1 MKLALIIDD
10 YLPNSTRVGAKM
22 FHELA
27 QEFIHR
33 GHDVTVITPDTSLQE
48 EVSFDSFQGVKT
60 WRFKSGP
67 LKDVSKV
74 QRAINETLLSW
85 RAWKSIKS
93 RIEEETF
100 DGVVYYSPSIFWG
113 HLVKKIK
120 ARCQCPAYLILR
132 DMFPQWVID
141 AGMLKEGSPIERY
154 FRLFERSSYR
164 QANRIGLM
172 SDKNLDVFRVTNKGY
187 PCEVLRN
194 WASLTP
200 TVLSPEYVPLRKR
213 LGLEDKVIFFYGGN
227 IGHAQDMANLM
238 RLARSMAEHP
248 QAHFLFIGQGD
259 EVELINSLATEW
271 ALSNF
276 TYLASVNQEEFKFIL
291 SEMDIGLFSLS
302 AQHSSHNFPGKL
314 LGYMV
319 QSLPILGSVNAGNDL
334 LDIVNQNNAG
344 LIHINGEDDKLYHS
358 ALLMLYDIDARQR
371 FGLGANKLLK
381 EQFSV
386 ESAARTIEMRL
397 EACNAIN

>member
-1 MKLALIIDD
+1 
-10 YLPNSTRVGAKM
+10 
-22 FHELA
+22 
-27 QEFIHR
+27 
-33 GHDVTVITPDTSLQE
+33 
-48 EVSFDSFQGVKT
+48 
-60 WRFKSGP
+60 
-67 LKDVSKV
+67 
-74 QRAINETLLSW
+74 
-85 RAWKSIKS
+85 
-93 RIEEETF
+93 
-100 DGVVYYSPSIFWG
+100 
-113 HLVKKIK
+113 
-120 ARCQCPAYLILR
+120 
-132 DMFPQWVID
+132 
-141 AGMLKEGSPIERY
+141 
-154 FRLFERSSYR
+154 
-164 QANRIGLM
+164 
-172 SDKNLDVFRVTNKGY
+172 
-187 PCEVLRN
+187 
-194 WASLTP
+194 
-200 TVLSPEYVPLRKR
+200 
-213 LGLEDKVIFFYGGN
+213 
-227 IGHAQDMANLM
+227 M

-302 AQHSSHNFPGKL
+302 AKHSSHNFPGKL